1 MNDYSTAGIDRID
14 LLRTFIR
21 IVDAGSLSAAAAQL
35 GTTQPTVSRRLQAL
49 ERSLGLQLLNR
60 STHRM
65 QLTGDGERCYGFA
78 RQVLESWSEM
88 EAELLGARDDP
99 RGTLRVQVPHAFGQ
113 DQLIAPLGKYLS
125 RYPNVSVEWVLHDR
139 SPNFTAEGIDCAIQ
153 VGVIEDPSV
162 VAIRLGE
169 VPRIVVT
176 HPSLAGD
183 GPLPSTTEQLE
194 RLPWLALRTYYTD
207 EVVLTCQADG
217 RSHRFAIQPRMS
229 TDSLYALRS
238 AALAGLGACASS
250 AWVVAQDIE
259 EGRLI
264 QLVPQ
269 WRAAPLPVYLIY
281 PHARSYP
288 AKLRL
293 FAEIIRTDM
302 PNLVGMTSP
311 GIDALQPAGVG
322 ARTAA
327 P

>member
-229 TDSLYALRS
+229 TDSLCAVRHWQGLARASAPPGWLRRTS
-238 AALAGLGACASS
+238 KKAG
-250 AWVVAQDIE
+250 
-259 EGRLI
+259 
-264 QLVPQ
+264 
-269 WRAAPLPVYLIY
+269 
-281 PHARSYP
+281 
-288 AKLRL
+288 
-293 FAEIIRTDM
+293 
-302 PNLVGMTSP
+302 
-311 GIDALQPAGVG
+311 
-322 ARTAA
+322 
-327 P
+327 

>member
-1 MNDYSTAGIDRID
+1 
-14 LLRTFIR
+14 
-21 IVDAGSLSAAAAQL
+21 
-35 GTTQPTVSRRLQAL
+35 
-49 ERSLGLQLLNR
+49 
-60 STHRM
+60 
-65 QLTGDGERCYGFA
+65 
-78 RQVLESWSEM
+78 
-88 EAELLGARDDP
+88 
-99 RGTLRVQVPHAFGQ
+99 VQVPHAFGQ

-176 HPSLAGD
+176 HPALAGD
-183 GPLPSTTEQLE
+183 GPLPSTTEQLQ

-238 AALAGLGACASS
+238 AALAGLGACVSS

-311 GIDALQPAGVG
+311 GIDALQPASVG

>member
-21 IVDAGSLSAAAAQL
+21 IVDAGSLSAAAQL

-78 RQVLESWSEM
+78 RQVLESWGEM

-113 DQLIAPLGKYLS
+113 DQLVAPLGKYLS

-153 VGVIEDPSV
+153 VGIIEDPSV

-176 HPSLAGD
+176 HPALVGE
-183 GPLPSTTEQLE
+183 GPLPSTTEQLQ

-217 RSHRFAIQPRMS
+217 RSHRFAIQPRLS

-238 AALAGLGACASS
+238 AALAGLGACVSS
-250 AWVVAQDIE
+250 AWVVA
-259 EGRLI
+259 
-264 QLVPQ
+264 
-269 WRAAPLPVYLIY
+269 
-281 PHARSYP
+281 
-288 AKLRL
+288 
-293 FAEIIRTDM
+293 
-302 PNLVGMTSP
+302 
-311 GIDALQPAGVG
+311 
-322 ARTAA
+322 
-327 P
+327 

>member
-21 IVDAGSLSAAAAQL
+21 IVDAGSLSAAATQL

-78 RQVLESWSEM
+78 RQVLESWGEM

-113 DQLIAPLGKYLS
+113 NQLVAPLGKYLS

-153 VGVIEDPSV
+153 VGAIEDPSV

-176 HPSLAGD
+176 HPA
-183 GPLPSTTEQLE
+183 
-194 RLPWLALRTYYTD
+194 
-207 EVVLTCQADG
+207 
-217 RSHRFAIQPRMS
+217 
-229 TDSLYALRS
+229 
-238 AALAGLGACASS
+238 
-250 AWVVAQDIE
+250 
-259 EGRLI
+259 
-264 QLVPQ
+264 
-269 WRAAPLPVYLIY
+269 
-281 PHARSYP
+281 
-288 AKLRL
+288 
-293 FAEIIRTDM
+293 
-302 PNLVGMTSP
+302 LVG
-311 GIDALQPAGVG
+311 
-322 ARTAA
+322 
-327 P
+327 